1 MPPSLLVFLLAAQTH
16 SYSPSDIE
24 EGARRYRISCIV
36 CHGPEGA
43 AIAGIDLGRGK
54 FKRASSDDDLVKVII
69 NGVPGTGMPPTT
81 MGPSRAL
88 MIVAYLRTMHQAPA
102 GRPPSIAAPSGDPA
116 RGQLLFD
123 APPGNCRSCHR
134 LRGAGG
140 RSGPDLSDAG
150 LYLRPLEIEHSLL
163 EPQAAHSLATPP
175 YRATFRD
182 GSSVRG
188 FLLNQDSSSFQILD
202 DQGELRSLPRSE
214 LRDSGPIPSWMPSFR
229 DKLNPQQLADLIAF
243 LSRQKGVQ

>member
-1 MPPSLLVFLLAAQTH
+1 MPPSLLLFLLAAQTH

-24 EGARRYRISCIV
+24 EGARRYRTACIV

-54 FKRASSDDDLVKVII
+54 FKRASSDDDLVKII
-69 NGVPGTGMPPTT
+69 LNGVPGTGMPPTT

-123 APPGNCRSCHR
+123 GHCRSCHR

-140 RSGPDLSDAG
+140 RSGPDLSETG
-150 LYLRPLEIEHSLL
+150 LYLRPLEIEYAIL
-163 EPQAAHSLATPP
+163 EPQASWSLSSPP

-188 FLLNQDSSSFQILD
+188 FLLNQDSASLQILD
-202 DQGELRSLPRSE
+202 DQGELRSLPRAN
-214 LRDSGPIPSWMPSFR
+214 LRDASPIPSWMPSFR
-229 DKLNPQQLADLIAF
+229 DKLTPQQLADLIAF
-243 LSRQKGVQ
+243 LSQQKGVQ